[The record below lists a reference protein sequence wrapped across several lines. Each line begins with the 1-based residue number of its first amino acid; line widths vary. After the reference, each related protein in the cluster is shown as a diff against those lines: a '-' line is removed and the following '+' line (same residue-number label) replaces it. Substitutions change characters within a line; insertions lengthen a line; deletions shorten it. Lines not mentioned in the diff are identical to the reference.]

1 MGKVKRSAQPGG
13 GWGGLTGQTPISLLL
28 LRGPGEWASDAE
40 AAASRGTLE
49 LMGGD
54 LGVS

>member
-28 LRGPGEWASDAE
+28 LKGPGEWASDAK
-40 AAASRGTLE
+40 AAASGGTLE